1 MDVYVSLSSVQL
13 PSLAPPFCL
22 LLSLEF
28 SSFAFGLFISHSA
41 ASASAAAASELV
53 LTFQFY
59 VLLMLFVA
67 HLLARGGDEGERGLR

>member
-1 MDVYVSLSSVQL
+1 MGGRLCLFVFSSVAL
-13 PSLAPPFCL
+13 PYYPFCL

-67 HLLARGGDEGERGLR
+67 HLLARGRG